1 MSLRPLGCQFY
12 SYYAQIFRNGLQAK
26 YAISQHL
33 RRSSPYLRDTRFTH
47 NWPGGNPHR
56 TNEASSSQGNLFG
69 DLSRRA
75 CTLQSRS
82 KGQLT
87 QQCRH
92 ASSATKDSEL
102 CAHCGGKT
110 IPKIRKPVEPG
121 NPSSG
126 WHCKPCLRN
135 IRVHGHLPDEEQ
147 LAAIKRRRLIR
158 ESGQASKT
166 SPCRHCG
173 ELTAPKSS
181 RKFVEPDNPYAG
193 FYCRPCVRHMHHH
206 GSLPNENELTA
217 FKSRKEARGRTVAT
231 VALKEISE
239 NAPSLQEE
247 TPAPTSPKS
256 PKQAKQS
263 RDPHPCRHCNDTTY
277 SNSKR
282 RLVEPQNPSAGYYC
296 QPCTRRLLEKNDLPT
311 SAQLAALKKLR
322 AKRNSTSNAR
332 LLRSPCLHCGT
343 ITAPGSKRKLVEA
356 KNPAAGYY
364 CRPCGD
370 YLAENNAL
378 PDEAR
383 LAARKAREQVR
394 LSNLKASLNLSRSQ
408 TDSSQEGESQTG
420 SKVKACAHCK
430 IDETT
435 TTIKHLA
442 PLNQDICSSCIGH
455 FDLHGSFPGPEV
467 LWRRDNLRKARI
479 RIQADIEA
487 GRPLACYH
495 CKEPRPQTPTQHWK
509 IGGQFFDLVC
519 PRCQGKGF

>member
-1 MSLRPLGCQFY
+1 MSLRPLSCQFNP
-12 SYYAQIFRNGLQAK
+12 YYKQILRHGLQAK
-26 YAISQHL
+26 QAFSHHL
-33 RRSSPYLRDTRFTH
+33 KLSPYTRETRLTH
-47 NWPGGNPHR
+47 TWLGQDPHPASR
-56 TNEASSSQGNLFG
+56 ASSSRGNQFG
-69 DLSRRA
+69 DLSRPEL
-75 CTLQSRS
+75 TLQHRI
-82 KGQLT
+82 KGQSSH
-87 QQCRH
+87 QCRH
-92 ASSATKDSEL
+92 ESSTANDPEL

-135 IRVHGHLPDEEQ
+135 IRVHGHLPNEEQ

-158 ESGQASKT
+158 ESGQASQT

-206 GSLPNENELTA
+206 GALPSEVELAA
-217 FKSRKEARGRTVAT
+217 FKYRKASRGKTVMPPTRQRAEIT
-231 VALKEISE
+231 TSLKEESS
-239 NAPSLQEE
+239 ASTMSSQ
-247 TPAPTSPKS
+247 S

-263 RDPHPCRHCNDTTY
+263 RDPHPCHHCNDMTY
-277 SNSKR
+277 SSTKR

-296 QPCTRRLLEKNDLPT
+296 QPCTRCLLETNDLPS

-322 AKRNSTSNAR
+322 AKRNSTTNAR
-332 LLRSPCLHCGT
+332 ILKSPCVHCGT
-343 ITAPGSKRKLVEA
+343 TTAPGSKRKLVEA

-364 CRPCGD
+364 CRACAD
-370 YLAENNAL
+370 CLVETNTL

-383 LAARKAREQVR
+383 LAARRLREQVR
-394 LSNLKASLNLSRSQ
+394 LSNLKASLNNPGSQ
-408 TDSSQEGESQTG
+408 TESSQEKESLAG
-420 SKVKACAHCK
+420 NKSKACAHCK
-430 IDETT
+430 IDEST
-435 TTIKHLA
+435 TTIKHFA
-442 PLNQDICSSCIGH
+442 PLSQDICSSCIGH

-467 LWRRDNLRKARI
+467 LWRRDNLRKARV